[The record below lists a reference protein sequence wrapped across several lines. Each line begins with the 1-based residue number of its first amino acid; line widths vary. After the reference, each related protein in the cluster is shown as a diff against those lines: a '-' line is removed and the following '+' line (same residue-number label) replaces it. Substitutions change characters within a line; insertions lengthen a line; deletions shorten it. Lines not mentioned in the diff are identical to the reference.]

1 MGGAGRRVR
10 DAIMNLSGRPGA
22 WWQRFTLPVVAIACL
37 LVMALNWLPSAW
49 GRAPDLAAFTVVAAG
64 LVVLAIAGWRSTGRA
79 LRERDALERRIER
92 LEAEKADLE
101 VFVHAA
107 THDLHEPLRK
117 IQAFGERL
125 REQLGLMA
133 DPAAL
138 QSLGRMTGAADRL
151 RALLDA
157 LHKHARVRDT
167 YTRIERV
174 DLDAVI
180 AGILEARSGDI
191 RTAGAEVET
200 GGLGD
205 VEADAGQMRTLLENI
220 IDNALKYRRLDANV
234 NIRIAGRDDADGDG
248 GRVVIEITDNGIGFD
263 PRHAERIFGLFERL
277 HSRDAYEGAGVGLA
291 TCRKIA
297 ERHGGSLSARGE
309 PGAGACFTLIL
320 PRRQA
325 SLSSEP
331 AATG

>member
-1 MGGAGRRVR
+1 MKQSGPSGAWLRRLAFPAIALVCLAVMSLGWLPQAATGAG
-10 DAIMNLSGRPGA
+10 
-22 WWQRFTLPVVAIACL
+22 
-37 LVMALNWLPSAW
+37 
-49 GRAPDLAAFTVVAAG
+49 LAAFAAVTAG
-64 LVVLAIAGWRSTGRA
+64 LVALGAAGWWLTGRA
-79 LRERDALERRIER
+79 QRRQDALERRIAR
-92 LEAEKADLE
+92 LETEKADLE
-101 VFVHAA
+101 VFVHAS

-133 DPAAL
+133 DPAAVK
-138 QSLGRMTGAADRL
+138 SLDRMTAAADRL
-151 RALLDA
+151 RDLLDA
-157 LHKHARVRDT
+157 LLVHARVRDSH
-167 YTRIERV
+167 TRIERV

-180 AGILEARSGDI
+180 GGILEARSAAI
-191 RTAGAEVET
+191 REAGAGIE
-200 GGLGD
+200 LGALGP
-205 VEADAGQMRTLLENI
+205 VEADAGQIHTLLENL
-220 IDNALKYRRLDANV
+220 IDNALKYRHLDANV
-234 NIRIAGRDDADGDG
+234 NIRIARRDDADGEDE
-248 GRVVIEITDNGIGFD
+248 RIVVEISDNGIGFD

-331 AATG
+331 AVTG

>member
-10 DAIMNLSGRPGA
+10 DAIMNQSGRPGA
-22 WWQRFTLPVVAIACL
+22 WWQRFTLPVVATACL

-49 GRAPDLAAFTVVAAG
+49 GRTPDLAAFTVVAAG

-79 LRERDALERRIER
+79 LRERAALERRIAR

-101 VFVHAA
+101 VFVHAS

-125 REQLGLMA
+125 RDQLGLMA
-133 DPAAL
+133 DPAAVR
-138 QSLGRMTGAADRL
+138 SLDRITAAADRL

-157 LHKHARVRDT
+157 LLVHARVRDSH
-167 YTRIERV
+167 TRIERV
-174 DLDAVI
+174 DLDAVL
-180 AGILEARSGDI
+180 AGILEGRSEVL
-191 RTAGAEVET
+191 REAGAAVET
-200 GGLGD
+200 GELGP

-234 NIRIAGRDDADGDG
+234 NIRIAARDDADGES
-248 GRVVIEITDNGIGFD
+248 GRIVVEISDTGIGFD

-309 PGAGACFTLIL
+309 PGGGACFTLIL

-325 SLSSEP
+325 NLSSEP
-331 AATG
+331 AASG

>member
-1 MGGAGRRVR
+1 MGGAGRRAR
-10 DAIMNLSGRPGA
+10 DAIMNQSGRPGA

-49 GRAPDLAAFTVVAAG
+49 GRAPDLAAFVVVASG
-64 LVVLAIAGWRSTGRA
+64 LVVLALAGWRATGRA
-79 LRERDALERRIER
+79 LRDRAALDRKIARLER
-92 LEAEKADLE
+92 EKADLE
-101 VFVHAA
+101 VFVHAS

-133 DPAAL
+133 DPAAVK
-138 QSLGRMTGAADRL
+138 SLDRMTGAADRL

-157 LHKHARVRDT
+157 LLVHARVRDT
-167 YTRIERV
+167 HTRIEPV
-174 DLDAVI
+174 DLDAVLE
-180 AGILEARSGDI
+180 GILEARGKAI
-191 RTAGAEVET
+191 REAGAEIET
-200 GGLGD
+200 GRLGA

-220 IDNALKYRRLDANV
+220 IDNSLKYRRLDANV
-234 NIRIAGRDDADGDG
+234 NIRIAARDDADGES
-248 GRVVIEITDNGIGFD
+248 GRIVVEISDNGIGFD
-263 PRHAERIFGLFERL
+263 PRHADRIFGLFERL
-277 HSRDAYEGAGVGLA
+277 HSRDAYEGGGVGLA

-309 PGAGACFTLIL
+309 PGGGACFTLIL

-331 AATG
+331 AVTG

>member
-1 MGGAGRRVR
+1 MGGADRRVR
-10 DAIMNLSGRPGA
+10 DAIMNQTGRSGA
-22 WWQRFTLPVVAIACL
+22 WLQRIAFPAIALAGL
-37 LVMALNWLPSAW
+37 LVMSLAWLPAAASHAA
-49 GRAPDLAAFTVVAAG
+49 GLAAFAAVAAG
-64 LVVLAIAGWRSTGRA
+64 LVALAAGGWWLTGRA
-79 LRERDALERRIER
+79 QGERDALERRIER

-138 QSLGRMTGAADRL
+138 QSLGRITGAADRL

-167 YTRIERV
+167 HTRIERV

-180 AGILEARSGDI
+180 AGILEARSADI

-234 NIRIAGRDDADGDG
+234 NIRIAGRDDAGGDD
-248 GRVVIEITDNGIGFD
+248 GRVVIEVTDNGIGFD

-325 SLSSEP
+325 SLSPEP
-331 AATG
+331 AVTG